1 MGQKVNPVGF
11 RIGVNKTWDSSW
23 VVSPRS
29 YSSMLHKD
37 LALRDF
43 MDKDLKGL
51 SVDKINISSS
61 GNDFS
66 ITINTSKPG
75 ILIGRKGERLEELKQ
90 KLEKLVGA
98 PIKLS
103 IKDVKKPDLS
113 ARIMAEEIQLQLEK
127 RGSYKKALQFASSKI
142 MEGGAL
148 GSKVQVSGRL
158 GGADMK
164 RKEYIIQGRVPLQTI
179 SADIDYAYVRALT
192 QTGIVGVKVWIFKGI
207 KSKKESNVRAKEN

>member
-1 MGQKVNPVGF
+1 MGQKVNPVSF
-11 RIGVNKTWDSSW
+11 RIGINKTWDSSW
-23 VVSPRS
+23 ITNKKS
-29 YSSMLHKD
+29 YADMLHKD

-43 MDKDLKGL
+43 MNKEFKGL

-61 GNDFS
+61 GKDFN
-66 ITINTSKPG
+66 ITINTAKPG
-75 ILIGRKGERLEELKQ
+75 ILIGRKGERLEELKN
-90 KLEKLVGA
+90 KLESLSGTSV
-98 PIKLS
+98 KLS

-142 MEGGAL
+142 MEAGAV
-148 GSKVQVSGRL
+148 GAKVQVSGRL

-164 RKEYIIQGRVPLQTI
+164 RKEYIINGRVPFQTI

-192 QTGIVGVKVWIFKGI
+192 QTGIVSVKVWIFKGI